1 VAISYCPYTNSSPP
15 TCQLLSPLLS
25 LRGKRGR
32 EFHRALTEVYNTS
45 KIEVKEIIRSFE
57 EFASNF
63 ASTLL
68 KVAEII
74 PPSYINVPLTF
85 LNYPEI
91 CLYVTELSLSKRKY
105 QKLQELGYDVDW
117 GCVVACGYGDLTVK
131 RRGKR
136 ITWTVIECMCHP
148 GHYFLVLKPIGKK
161 R

>member
-1 VAISYCPYTNSSPP
+1 MK
-15 TCQLLSPLLS
+15 S
-25 LRGKRGR
+25 LR
-32 EFHRALTEVYNTS
+32 EVAGVLVGEPTWQS
-45 KIEVKEIIRSFE
+45 TTAHTLILLLQLASFFLPSFFE

-68 KVAEII
+68 KVAEVI

-91 CLYVTELSLSKRKY
+91 CLYVTELSLSRRKY

-117 GCVVACGYGDLTVK
+117 GCVVACGYGDLTIK
-131 RRGKR
+131 RRGQR

-148 GHYFLVLKPIGKK
+148 GHYFLVLKPVNKE